1 MYCGIQKSKHM
12 NTLKNTVQ
20 LIGHLGQD
28 VTYSNFES
36 GTTKAAFSLAT
47 NDYYKNNKGEK
58 VQDTQWHNV
67 IAWGKLADNMNS
79 MLSKGAEVVVKG
91 KLTSRSYEDKD
102 GQKRFVTEIVAKE
115 FLAME
120 KKSLAF

>member
-1 MYCGIQKSKHM
+1 M
-12 NTLKNTVQ
+12 NTLRNTVQ

-28 VTYSNFES
+28 VNYSNFDS

-102 GQKRFVTEIVAKE
+102 GQKRFVTEVVAKE
-115 FLAME
+115 FIAME